1 LARLEAAEFEGGFM
15 RRASSFILIL
25 AIAATCLM
33 VGANAASGQL
43 PGQGQAKIDP
53 KLITYFNTHLN
64 ARTPVVITYD
74 HMPGT
79 ADFNQLRGVGIS
91 KGFACQRLPMV
102 IADMNAVQLLA
113 LQTRAGVRSIWAN
126 RLMRPST
133 NAARPFIGVNAMT
146 ADHEI
151 IARNT
156 GNPGFPI
163 SGRNVG
169 IGYVDTGIDATGAD
183 LPMGTKVAQNVIQPL
198 AQGVVSDAGLLLG
211 VGVSISDMIADTGF
225 VPPIYVENVPFSDIE
240 SGHGTFG
247 AGIAAGLGTNSG
259 GFYGG
264 VARGARLVGV
274 NSGTDLGLPL
284 VAIIGAYDYLLVH
297 QPDYNIRVIN
307 NSWGGSLA
315 DSELDPAN
323 PINVATRT
331 AHDLNIVVVF
341 AAGNAGNAADAINPY
356 STMAWTISV
365 AAGEKQGLGTPA
377 DFSSRGVNN
386 GSNPDVAGMPA
397 NPNAPPNLRPDITG
411 SGVDIKSVRSHGAG
425 LVNTIGAVPLFEGA
439 NDLTTI
445 PPAFLPYYTTSRG
458 TSFSCPQVTGVVALM
473 LEAKPTLTPDDVVT
487 ILRQT
492 ATPMPYEQKV
502 VGAGYVDAHNAV
514 RAVMELPAVAH
525 PADLFPHGTGPQVSD
540 PANDEFGTGAQDI
553 LSAQYSYDAAN
564 QQIVYTLTLADLST
578 TTTNMEWLQESDFK
592 LPGDPNAPATTLYVS
607 TSVDG
612 AGTQTFSYGKIV
624 VQNNVRNQTNLG
636 AVDAGEVR
644 GNQIIIRLSLAKVN
658 AAVGYN
664 VVGTT
669 STSTQAIAQIL
680 IGAAGTGL
688 LFPAD
693 TAAGSD
699 FQVSP

>member
-1 LARLEAAEFEGGFM
+1 M
-15 RRASSFILIL
+15 KRATMFILIL
-25 AIAATCLM
+25 VITSAGLM
-33 VGANAASGQL
+33 LGANAAPGQL
-43 PGQGQAKIDP
+43 PGQIQAKVDP
-53 KLITYFNTHLN
+53 KLITYFNAHLN

-74 HMPGT
+74 HTPG
-79 ADFNQLRGVGIS
+79 ANDFTQLRSLGIT

-102 IADMNAVQLLA
+102 IADMNAVQLAA
-113 LQTRAGVRSIWAN
+113 LKTRAGVRSIWAN
-126 RLMRPST
+126 RLMKPLT

-146 ADHEI
+146 ADQEI
-151 IARNT
+151 KAHNT

-163 SGRNVG
+163 SGRGIG
-169 IGYVDTGIDATGAD
+169 IGYVDTGIDATNAD
-183 LPMGTKVAQNVIQPL
+183 LPLGTKVAQNVIQPL
-198 AQGVVSDAGLLLG
+198 AQGVVSDAGLVLG

-225 VPPIYVENVPFSDIE
+225 VPPIYVENVPFSDME

-247 AGIAAGLGTNSG
+247 AGVAAGLGTNSG

-264 VARGARLVGV
+264 VARGARLVAV

-297 QPDYNIRVIN
+297 QWDYNIRVIN

-323 PINVATRT
+323 PINVATRM
-331 AHDLNIVVVF
+331 AHDLNITVVF
-341 AAGNAGNAADAINPY
+341 AAGNAGAAADAINPY
-356 STMAWTISV
+356 STMAWTVSV

-386 GSNPDVAGMPA
+386 GGNPDVAGMPA
-397 NPNAPPNLRPDITG
+397 DANAPPNLRPDITG

-425 LVNTIGAVPLFEGA
+425 LVNTIGAVPLFQGA

-445 PPAFLPYYTTSRG
+445 PPAYLPYYTTSQG
-458 TSFSCPQVTGVVALM
+458 TSFSCPQVSGVVALM

-514 RAVMELPAVAH
+514 GAVMGLATVAH
-525 PADLFPHGTGPQVSD
+525 PADLFPHGTGPQIVD
-540 PANDEFGTGAQDI
+540 VADDEFGTGAQDI

-578 TTTNMEWLQESDFK
+578 TATNMEWLQESDFK
-592 LPGDPNAPATTLYVS
+592 LPGDPNAPTTTLYVS
-607 TSVDG
+607 AAIDG
-612 AGTQTFSYGKIV
+612 AGTQTFSYGTIV
-624 VQNNVRNQTNLG
+624 LQNNIRNQTDLG
-636 AVDAGEVR
+636 AVDAGQIS

-658 AAVGYN
+658 AAAGFN

-669 STSTQAIAQIL
+669 STSTQAIAQLL
-680 IGAAGTGL
+680 IGAQGTGL
-688 LFPAD
+688 LLAAD

-699 FQVSP
+699 FQVTP